1 MSLEVRI
8 LSSADVRQALPMA
21 DAIEG
26 MKTAFAQLS
35 TGKAVVPLRGR
46 VDVARHQGT
55 TLVMPAF
62 LQDTD
67 DLAVKVV
74 SIFPPNATRG
84 EPVVCAMVL
93 VLDAAS
99 GKPLAMME
107 GGTLTAIRTGAA
119 SGAATDLLARP
130 DAAVVAI
137 IGSGVQARTQL
148 QAVCTVRR
156 IAEVR
161 VYSPNPAHAAAFADE
176 MRGADPVP
184 ALVQSV
190 ADADTAV
197 RDADI
202 VCAATTATKPVFNGA
217 SLKPGVHINGVG
229 SYAPNMQEIDANTV
243 RRALVVV
250 DSREAAGAEAGDLII
265 PLQSG
270 VMNSDH
276 IHAELGEIVAGLK
289 PGRSDDRQITFFK
302 SVGVAVQDVV
312 AGRIALRNALKRGL
326 GSAVRL

>member
-1 MSLEVRI
+1 MSLEVRV
-8 LSSADVRQALPMA
+8 LSSAEVREALPMA
-21 DAIEG
+21 EAIEG
-26 MKTAFAQLS
+26 MKTAFVQLS

-74 SIFPPNATRG
+74 SIFPQNAARG
-84 EPVVCAMVL
+84 EPVVYAIVL

-99 GKPLAMME
+99 GRPLAMME
-107 GGTLTAIRTGAA
+107 GGTLTAIRTGAGA
-119 SGAATDLLARP
+119 GAATDLLARP

-148 QAVCTVRR
+148 EAVCTVRR

-161 VYSPNPAHAAAFADE
+161 VYSPNPAHAAAFAEE
-176 MRGADPVP
+176 MRGAEPVP
-184 ALVQSV
+184 ALVRAV

-202 VCAATTATKPVFNGA
+202 VCAATTATEPVFNGS

-229 SYAPNMQEIDANTV
+229 SYAPNMQEIDAETV
-243 RRALVVV
+243 RRALVAV

-265 PLQSG
+265 PLQMG
-270 VMNSDH
+270 LIASDH
-276 IHAELGEIVAGLK
+276 IHAELGEIIAGVK
-289 PGRSDDRQITFFK
+289 AGRSDDRQITFFK
-302 SVGVAVQDVV
+302 SVGVAAQDVV
-312 AGRIALRNALKRGL
+312 AGRIALSNALKRDL
-326 GSAVRL
+326 GAVVDL

>member
-1 MSLEVRI
+1 MSLEVRV
-8 LSSADVRQALPMA
+8 LSSAQVRQALPMA
-21 DAIEG
+21 DTIEG

-74 SIFPPNATRG
+74 SIFPPNVTRG
-84 EPVVCAMVL
+84 EPVVYAMVL

-99 GKPLAMME
+99 GRPLAMME
-107 GGTLTAIRTGAA
+107 GGTLTAIRTGAG

-130 DAAVVAI
+130 DATVVAI

-148 QAVCTVRR
+148 EAVCTVRR

-161 VYSPNPAHAAAFADE
+161 VYSPNPTHAAAFAEE
-176 MRGADPVP
+176 MQGVAPVP
-184 ALVQSV
+184 ALVRAV

-202 VCAATTATKPVFNGA
+202 VCAATTAAEPVFNGA
-217 SLKPGVHINGVG
+217 SLKPGVHVNGVG
-229 SYAPNMQEIDANTV
+229 SYAPNMQEIDADTV

-265 PLQSG
+265 PLQTG
-270 VMNSDH
+270 VIASEH

-312 AGRIALRNALKRGL
+312 AGRIALRNALEHGL
-326 GSAVRL
+326 GSAVTL

>member
-1 MSLEVRI
+1 MSLEVRV
-8 LSSADVRQALPMA
+8 LSSAEVREALPMA
-21 DAIEG
+21 EAIEG
-26 MKTAFAQLS
+26 MKTAFVQLS

-74 SIFPPNATRG
+74 SIFPQNAARG
-84 EPVVCAMVL
+84 EPVVYAMVL

-99 GKPLAMME
+99 GRPLAMME
-107 GGTLTAIRTGAA
+107 GGTLTAIRTGAGA
-119 SGAATDLLARP
+119 GAATDLLARP

-148 QAVCTVRR
+148 EAVCTVRR

-161 VYSPNPAHAAAFADE
+161 VYSPNPAHAATFAEE
-176 MRGADPVP
+176 MRGAEPVP
-184 ALVQSV
+184 ALVRAV

-202 VCAATTATKPVFNGA
+202 VCAATTATEPVFNGS

-229 SYAPNMQEIDANTV
+229 SYAPNMQEIDAETV
-243 RRALVVV
+243 RRALVAV

-265 PLQSG
+265 PLQMG
-270 VMNSDH
+270 LIASDH
-276 IHAELGEIVAGLK
+276 IHAELGEIIAGAK
-289 PGRSDDRQITFFK
+289 AGRSDDRQITFFK

-326 GSAVRL
+326 GSAVTL

>member
-1 MSLEVRI
+1 MSLEIRI
-8 LSSADVRQALPMA
+8 LSGAEVRRALPMA
-21 DAIEG
+21 DAIDG
-26 MKTAFAQLS
+26 MKSAFAQLS

-74 SIFPPNATRG
+74 SIFPTNATRG
-84 EPVVCAMVL
+84 EPVVYAMVL

-99 GKPLAMME
+99 GRPLAMME
-107 GGTLTAIRTGAA
+107 GATLTAIRTGAG

-156 IAEVR
+156 ITEVR
-161 VYSPNPAHAAAFADE
+161 IYSPNPAHAAAFAEE
-176 MRGADPVP
+176 MRGVDPVP
-184 ALVQSV
+184 ESVQAV

-202 VCAATTATKPVFNGA
+202 VCAATTSAKPVFNGA

-229 SYAPNMQEIDANTV
+229 SYAPDMQEIDADTV

-265 PLQSG
+265 PLQ
-270 VMNSDH
+270 MALITPEH
-276 IHAELGEIVAGLK
+276 IHAELGEVVAGLK
-289 PGRSDDRQITFFK
+289 SGRSDPGQTTFFK

-312 AGRIALRNALKRGL
+312 AGRIALRNALKQGL
-326 GSAVRL
+326 GSAVTL

>member
-1 MSLEVRI
+1 MSLEVRV
-8 LSSADVRQALPMA
+8 LSSAEVREALPMA
-21 DAIEG
+21 EAIEG
-26 MKTAFAQLS
+26 MKTAFVQLS

-74 SIFPPNATRG
+74 SIFPSNAARG
-84 EPVVCAMVL
+84 EPVVYAMVL

-99 GKPLAMME
+99 GRPLAMME
-107 GGTLTAIRTGAA
+107 GGTLTAIRTGAGA
-119 SGAATDLLARP
+119 GAATDLLARL

-148 QAVCTVRR
+148 EAVCTVRR
-156 IAEVR
+156 IVEVR
-161 VYSPNPAHAAAFADE
+161 VYSPNPAHAAAFAEE
-176 MRGADPVP
+176 MRGVDPVP
-184 ALVQSV
+184 ALVRAV

-202 VCAATTATKPVFNGA
+202 VCAATTATEPVFNGA
-217 SLKPGVHINGVG
+217 NLKPGVHINGVG
-229 SYAPNMQEIDANTV
+229 SYAPNMQEIDAETV
-243 RRALVVV
+243 RRALVAV

-265 PLQSG
+265 PLQTG
-270 VMNSDH
+270 LIASDH
-276 IHAELGEIVAGLK
+276 IHAELGEIIAGVK
-289 PGRSDDRQITFFK
+289 AGRSDDRQITFFK

-326 GSAVRL
+326 GSAVTL

>member
-8 LSSADVRQALPMA
+8 LSSAEVREALPMA
-21 DAIEG
+21 DAIAG

-46 VDVARHQGT
+46 VDVARHQGV

-62 LQDTD
+62 LEETD

-74 SIFPPNATRG
+74 SIFPPNAARG
-84 EPVVCAMVL
+84 EPVVYAMVL

-99 GKPLAMME
+99 GRPLAMME
-107 GGTLTAIRTGAA
+107 GGTLTAIRTGAG
-119 SGAATDLLARP
+119 SGAATDLLASP
-130 DAAVVAI
+130 DAAVAAI

-148 QAVCTVRR
+148 EAVCTVRR

-161 VYSPNPAHAAAFADE
+161 VYSPNPTHAAAFAEE
-176 MRGADPVP
+176 MRGADPIP
-184 ALVQSV
+184 ALVRAV

-202 VCAATTATKPVFNGA
+202 ICAATTATEPVFNGA
-217 SLKPGVHINGVG
+217 CLKPGAHINGVG
-229 SYAPNMQEIDANTV
+229 SYAPNMQEIDADTV

-265 PLQSG
+265 PLQTG
-270 VMNSDH
+270 LIASDH

-289 PGRSDDRQITFFK
+289 SGRSDTRQITFFK

-326 GSAVRL
+326 GSTVAL